1 LAALRE
7 EKRRVIAKIDN
18 ASGNLDDLNHKN
30 AELEKIIK
38 ELEYDQST
46 LDRQNAQLQASIEN
60 VNILL
65 LFRNLNNS
73 LVNL

>member
-60 VNILL
+60 VTFSFKPI
-65 LFRNLNNS
+65 F
-73 LVNL
+73 

>member
-1 LAALRE
+1 MAALRE

-60 VNILL
+60 VNIFL